1 GWTPSAGSSRA
12 WTRSAPPPAHQP
24 SRKRGSAVISLS
36 PRVTTEIKWRA
47 AWVLDTLHYSRAVAS
62 LESAELTEIEALIG
76 APLADAAET
85 GRSLLDVSDADL
97 AGVAAHL
104 DHSWDHPAMR
114 KAAATVRRDGCR
126 RWRCERP
133 CSAGS
138 IAS

>member
-1 GWTPSAGSSRA
+1 MIP
-12 WTRSAPPPAHQP
+12 
-24 SRKRGSAVISLS
+24 LS
-36 PRVTTEIKWRA
+36 PWVTTEIKWRA
-47 AWVLDTLHYSRAVAS
+47 ALVLDTLHHSRAVAS
-62 LESAELTEIEALIG
+62 LEPDALTEIEALIG
-76 APLADAAET
+76 APLAAAAEI

-97 AGVAAHL
+97 AGLAPHL

-138 IAS
+138 TAS